1 MNDFASQTPSLSA
14 EPNAARRAA
23 LACMVT
29 LAVALGVGRFAF
41 TPLLPLML
49 HGGAFGQPPID
60 IQHGGWLA
68 SFNYAGYFV
77 GALTCAALPVAP
89 ARMVRS
95 GLVLTVLLT
104 LAMGVTSQFWVWAV
118 VRFVAGAVSAWTF
131 VFASQWGL
139 RRLAELRAPAWGG
152 VIYTGPGVGIVGTGL
167 MVSAAGGY
175 GATAG
180 WIGFGLISLVL
191 TIVVWP
197 AFSAASRAGAAR
209 VGARLDRSGRSE
221 PSSREAAAESASES
235 VARTA
240 AGVRQAGVGEEAGR
254 ARHVGVGEEAGR
266 ARHVGVG
273 EEAGRARHVGVAEET
288 GRAQHVG
295 VGEETGRAQHAAAD
309 HDTARPRAPTGFR
322 TPDSVASNSQHAA
335 TAGVAPAAH
344 RADAFWL
351 ILLYGVPGFGYIIT
365 ATFLPVIARHALPG
379 SPWPDLFWPMFG
391 AALIVGALLA
401 ARLPLHWDN
410 RQLLAGCYVLQACG
424 IALGIVW
431 PTAGGFSL
439 GSILIGVPFTAITLF
454 AMREA
459 RRLRGDDAAGLMGYA
474 TAAYGLGQ
482 IVGPL
487 VAAPIAAHTGSFS
500 PALWLAAGAL
510 LLGAGGLIAVARMPR
525 GRGRMPDCGC
535 G

>member
-1 MNDFASQTPSLSA
+1 
-14 EPNAARRAA
+14 
-23 LACMVT
+23 MVT

-49 HGGAFGQPPID
+49 HGGGVFGQPPID

-77 GALTCAALPVAP
+77 GALTCAALRVEP

-118 VRFVAGAVSAWTF
+118 VRFIAGAVSAWTF

-139 RRLAELRAPAWGG
+139 RRLAELGQPAWSG

-167 MVSAAGGY
+167 LVSAAGGY
-175 GATAG
+175 GATVG
-180 WIGFGLISLVL
+180 WIGFGLISAVL
-191 TIVVWP
+191 AVVVWSAFGAP
-197 AFSAASRAGAAR
+197 AGASSGAGSARRRSAPLVNARAMEEGPASGSFTGTVAGAAQR
-209 VGARLDRSGRSE
+209 TGQQRT
-221 PSSREAAAESASES
+221 SSYVPATRGPTAPQGLAAANSGVTTAKSF
-235 VARTA
+235 ATA
-240 AGVRQAGVGEEAGR
+240 APDAIEANG
-254 ARHVGVGEEAGR
+254 
-266 ARHVGVG
+266 
-273 EEAGRARHVGVAEET
+273 
-288 GRAQHVG
+288 
-295 VGEETGRAQHAAAD
+295 AAAV
-309 HDTARPRAPTGFR
+309 TAHATAAPGPAAA
-322 TPDSVASNSQHAA
+322 TPDAAERSDYGHA
-335 TAGVAPAAH
+335 TRPTMSDERRSH
-344 RADAFWL
+344 PADAFWL
-351 ILLYGVPGFGYIIT
+351 VVLYGVPGFGYIIT

-401 ARLPLHWDN
+401 ARLPLHVDN
-410 RQLLAGCYVLQACG
+410 RVLLAGSYVLQACG

-482 IVGPL
+482 IIGPL

-500 PALWLAAGAL
+500 PALWLAAGVL
-510 LLGAGGLIAVARMPR
+510 LLGAAGLVAVAKMPR
-525 GRGRMPDCGC
+525 GRGRMPECGC